1 MIEII
6 RDTFS
11 HWALYVGNGYVLHLT
26 TDGDSSTAVTSAI
39 GTRIGLSATGNAIVR
54 KQRLSEVA
62 LHGKWLVDNYL
73 DEMCKPKSQDVILD
87 EAELLVD
94 QEIPYDLLTNNCEH
108 LITNL
113 RYGKPESRQVQKYQ
127 DGVILLLG
135 CWVLFSF

>member
-1 MIEII
+1 M
-6 RDTFS
+6 
-11 HWALYVGNGYVLHLT
+11 GVLLVPSLFPVLFI
-26 TDGDSSTAVTSAI
+26 GDSSTAVTSAI

-94 QEIPYDLLTNNCEH
+94 QEIPYNLLTNNCQH
-108 LITNL
+108 FVTNL
-113 RYGKPESRQVQKYQ
+113 RYDKPESRQVRTN
-127 DGVILLLG
+127 
-135 CWVLFSF
+135 